1 MRSPFH
7 NETELEDFLSVP
19 TPADI
24 AAASMLASPLLIL
37 GAGGKMGPTL
47 SMRAKRANPGLRVI
61 AVSRFSDHAARQRLE
76 AYGVETCS
84 LDLLNGDLT
93 GLPDSEQ
100 LIYLAGRKFGSSGQ
114 PSLTWAMNAI
124 VPARVAARY
133 CRAKIVALSS
143 GNIYPLS
150 TPESGGPGED
160 SPAGPVGEYA
170 QSVLARERVFEHYA
184 LSAGTETLLVRLNYA
199 VEPRYGVL
207 VDVATKVLRGEA
219 VPLSMGYANVIWQG
233 DANSIILRAFSLCA
247 SPAAV
252 LNLTGPEILSIRN
265 VAEGFARRFGMTAR
279 WDGAEQETALLN
291 NASRCMELFGP
302 PSVSVE
308 QAMDWTAEWL
318 QAGARVL
325 GKPTHFE
332 ARSGNF

>member
-1 MRSPFH
+1 MRTPFH

-19 TPADI
+19 SAADV
-24 AAASMLASPLLIL
+24 AATSMLRSPLLIL

-47 SMRAKRANPGLRVI
+47 AMRAKRANPKLRVI
-61 AVSRFSDHAARQRLE
+61 AVSRFSDEAARQRLE

-93 GLPDSEQ
+93 DLPDAEQ

-124 VPARVAARY
+124 VPARVAVRY
-133 CRAKIVALSS
+133 CRAKIIALSS

-150 TPESGGPGED
+150 SPESGGPGED
-160 SPAGPVGEYA
+160 SAVGPIGEYA

-184 LSAGTETLLVRLNYA
+184 LSAGTEILLVRLNYA

-207 VDVATKVLRGEA
+207 VDVATRVLRGEA

-233 DANSIILRAFSLCA
+233 DANSILLRAFSLCG

-252 LNLTGPEILSIRN
+252 LNLTGPEILSIRQ
-265 VAEGFARRFGMTAR
+265 VAEGFARRFALPLSVEGV
-279 WDGAEQETALLN
+279 EQETALLN
-291 NASRCMELFGP
+291 NAARCTELFGP
-302 PSVSVE
+302 PSISVE

-318 QAGARVL
+318 QAGAKVL